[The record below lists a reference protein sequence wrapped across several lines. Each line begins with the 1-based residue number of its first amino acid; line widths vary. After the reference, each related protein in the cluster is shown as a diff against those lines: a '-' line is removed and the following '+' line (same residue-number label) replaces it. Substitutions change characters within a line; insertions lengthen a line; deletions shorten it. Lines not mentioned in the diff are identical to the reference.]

1 MPELI
6 IVCVGLRDVELEEK
20 VEKWID
26 TMTSAVEK
34 YVKNKD
40 HKKKINILLASLERI
55 VGIDA

>member
-6 IVCVGLRDVELEEK
+6 IVCVGLRDVELGEK
-20 VEKWID
+20 VETWID
-26 TMTSAVEK
+26 KMTSAVEK

>member
-1 MPELI
+1 M
-6 IVCVGLRDVELEEK
+6 CVGLRDVELGEK
-20 VEKWID
+20 VETWID
-26 TMTSAVEK
+26 KMTSAVEK